1 MYFIRM
7 CYICVFNKRKFN
19 IPVCLTHAKNIFNM
33 FGPEKLWI
41 TYVDIFSLL
50 YTIFPLRFKNHWT
63 ETDFVYR
70 ICSLFLTILT
80 DSLITD
86 AILWS
91 QCINSCK
98 ALLITALYLTVQHS
112 TQNTIVNKKSTAV
125 NLPGILR
132 FWQYLVYAQY
142 CFCPFSTTHEK
153 VSFSYDFFFF
163 NQAVW

>member
-1 MYFIRM
+1 MNNIRGYF
-7 CYICVFNKRKFN
+7 FF
-19 IPVCLTHAKNIFNM
+19 A
-33 FGPEKLWI
+33 
-41 TYVDIFSLL
+41 L
-50 YTIFPLRFKNHWT
+50 YHFPLRFKNHWT

-70 ICSLFLTILT
+70 ICSLFPTILT

-153 VSFSYDFFFF
+153 VSFSYDFFLQPGGVIIRVYSICSAYFM
-163 NQAVW
+163 